1 MKKDNEPF
9 KKIDKFGIQLLVA
22 FFISISV
29 IVLSNIAFAEPKW
42 AEKPIQCASYQ
53 EVAARAK
60 ADNMTPLLTMEGN
73 ARIGDN
79 MYTLPYVFYYNQ
91 NTSYWLIVEIH
102 GDNTACIIGVGDTV
116 NFDVSDWEQPSYK
129 RNW

>member
-1 MKKDNEPF
+1 MKDDDPF
-9 KKIDKFGIQLLVA
+9 KKIDKFGFQLLVA
-22 FFISISV
+22 FLFSVSV
-29 IVLSNIAFAEPKW
+29 ILISNVVSAEPMW

-60 ADNMTPLLTMEGN
+60 ADDMSPLMTMEGN

-79 MYTLPYVFYYNQ
+79 MYSLPYVFYYNQ
-91 NTSYWLIVEIH
+91 NTSYWLIVELH
-102 GDNTACIIGVGDTV
+102 LDNTACIIAVGDKV